1 MTAQPNQPGEELHR
15 HVIEELALQLGC
27 DDAVVAKVYW
37 DELQGLRRQARLHD
51 FLPVFA
57 ARRTRD
63 RIRRIRRNGH

>member
-1 MTAQPNQPGEELHR
+1 MTARSTQPGEELHR

-27 DDAVVAKVYW
+27 DDTLVAAVYW

-51 FLPVFA
+51 FLPAFA

-63 RIRRIRRNGH
+63 RIRRIHRRDH